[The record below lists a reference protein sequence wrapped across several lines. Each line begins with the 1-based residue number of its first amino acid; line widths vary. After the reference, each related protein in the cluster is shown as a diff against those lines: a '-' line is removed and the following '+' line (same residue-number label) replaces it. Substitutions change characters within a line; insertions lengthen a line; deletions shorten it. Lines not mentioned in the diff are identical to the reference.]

1 MRKWTGYFYFYV
13 HSSCSANST
22 RKEKPQ
28 TENLGDLHYKSITN
42 PKMFFNQKHA
52 ENFIPILQSSIK
64 LRNKRKALQW

>member
-1 MRKWTGYFYFYV
+1 MYEKMDRLFLFCV
-13 HSSCSANST
+13 SSSDVQALK
-22 RKEKPQ
+22 KEKPQ

-42 PKMFFNQKHA
+42 PKIFFNQKLA